1 MQQNLKTMDA
11 NEIKRHLVGQLKVL
25 GSLKKIMVILGPRQV
40 GKTTLLR
47 QLTADTPEVLSFD
60 CDNADE
66 RMALEG
72 KTTTELAALIGKS
85 PLVIIDEA
93 QRVRNIGM
101 TLKMLGDLRLPSRIY
116 VTGSSSLEL
125 SDDINEPATG
135 RVLEFD
141 LYPFSIA
148 EIASHTSW
156 RDEQRLLNQRMIYGC
171 YPEVVTRSE
180 HARLLLQNIVNS
192 YLYKDLLEYKGIK
205 KPDVLRRLVVALA
218 LQLGNEVSYNE
229 LSNTLGVDKETVENY
244 IDLLE
249 KCFVVFKLD
258 SYSRNL
264 RNELKK
270 GKKIYF
276 YDNGVRNAVINNFAP
291 LELRNDEGALW
302 ENLMMVERR
311 KLHANTGRFVQ
322 QYFWR
327 TTQQKEIDLI
337 EEYDGQLSAYEF
349 KWKARKTVKVP
360 TAFKEAYPNAS
371 FQSVN
376 PDNFQEFVNGTN
388 DR

>member
-1 MQQNLKTMDA
+1 MDV
-11 NEIKRHLVGQLKVL
+11 NEIKRHIIEQLKSIT
-25 GSLKKIMVILGPRQV
+25 SLKKIMVILGPRQV

-47 QLTADTPEVLSFD
+47 QLTTDATNVLSFD

-66 RMALEG
+66 RLALED
-72 KTTTELAALIGKS
+72 KTTTELAAIIGKA
-85 PLVIIDEA
+85 PVVIIDEA

-101 TLKMLGDLRLPSRIY
+101 TLKMLGDMHLSAQIY

-135 RVLEFD
+135 RLLEFN

-156 RDEQRLLNQRMIYGC
+156 REEQRLLNMRMIYGC
-171 YPEVVTRSE
+171 YPEIVTHPE
-180 HARLLLQNIVNS
+180 HARILLQNIVNS

-205 KPDVLRRLVVALA
+205 KPDVLRKLVVALA
-218 LQLGNEVSYNE
+218 LQIGNEVSYNE
-229 LSNTLGVDKETVENY
+229 LSNILSVDKETVENY

-249 KCFVVFKLD
+249 KCFVVFRLD

-311 KLHANTGRFVQ
+311 KLHAYTGRFVQ

-337 EEYDGQLSAYEF
+337 EECDGQLSAYEF
-349 KWKARKTVKVP
+349 KWKAEKIAKVP
-360 TAFKEAYPNAS
+360 TAFKEAYPHAT
-371 FQSVN
+371 FLTIT
-376 PDNFQEFVNGTN
+376 PDNFHGFVSGK
-388 DR
+388 DE

>member
-1 MQQNLKTMDA
+1 MDA
-11 NEIKRHLVGQLKVL
+11 NEIKRQIVEQLKAL
-25 GSLKKIMVILGPRQV
+25 SSLKKIMVILGPRQV

-47 QLTADTPEVLSFD
+47 QLTADATNVLSFD
-60 CDNADE
+60 CDNTDE
-66 RMALEG
+66 RWTLED

-85 PLVIIDEA
+85 QVVIIDEA

-101 TLKMLGDLRLPSRIY
+101 TLKMLGDLNLPSQIY

-135 RVLEFD
+135 RILEFN

-148 EIASHTSW
+148 EIAAHSSW
-156 RDEQRLLNQRMIYGC
+156 RDEQRLLNQRMIYGS
-171 YPEVVTRSE
+171 YPEIVTNPE
-180 HARLLLQNIVNS
+180 HARILLQNIVNS

-205 KPDVLRRLVVALA
+205 KPDVLRKLVVALA

-229 LSNTLGVDKETVENY
+229 LSNILGVDKETVENY

-249 KCFVVFKLD
+249 KCFVVFRID

-276 YDNGVRNAVINNFAP
+276 CDNGVRNAVINNFAP

-311 KLHANTGRFVQ
+311 KLHAYNGRFVQ

-337 EEYDGQLSAYEF
+337 EECDGQLSAFEF
-349 KWKARKTVKVP
+349 KWKAGKVAKVP
-360 TAFKEAYPNAS
+360 AAFIDAYPNAS
-371 FQSVN
+371 FQSIN
-376 PDNFQEFVNGTN
+376 PSNFQDFVSGKKIE
-388 DR
+388 

>member
-1 MQQNLKTMDA
+1 MDSI
-11 NEIKRHLVGQLKVL
+11 EIKRHIIPQLNAL
-25 GSLKKIMVILGPRQV
+25 YSLKKIMVILGPRQV

-47 QLTADTPEVLSFD
+47 QLTNNSSTVLSFN

-66 RMALEG
+66 RLALED

-85 PLVIIDEA
+85 SVVVIDEA

-101 TLKMLGDLRLPSRIY
+101 TLKMLGDLHLPSHIF

-135 RVLEFD
+135 RVLEFH
-141 LYPFSIA
+141 LFPLSIA

-156 RDEQRLLNQRMIYGC
+156 RDEQRMISQRMIYGC
-171 YPEVVTRSE
+171 YPEIVTHPE

-205 KPDVLRRLVVALA
+205 KPDILRKLVVALA
-218 LQLGNEVSYNE
+218 LQIGNEVSYNE
-229 LSNTLGVDKETVENY
+229 LSNMLGVDKETIENY
-244 IDLLE
+244 VDLLE

-276 YDNGVRNAVINNFAP
+276 WDNGVRNAVINNFAP
-291 LELRNDEGALW
+291 LQLRNDDGALW
-302 ENLMMVERR
+302 ENLMIVERR
-311 KLHANTGRFVQ
+311 KLHANSGRFAQ
-322 QYFWR
+322 QFFWR

-337 EEYDGQLSAYEF
+337 EESDGHLDAFEF
-349 KWKARKTVKVP
+349 KRNVGKVAKIP
-360 TAFKEAYPNAS
+360 NAFRDAYPNAS
-371 FQSVN
+371 FHTIT
-376 PDNFQEFVNGTN
+376 PDNFTDFVVESPS
-388 DR
+388 

>member
-1 MQQNLKTMDA
+1 MDA
-11 NEIKRHLVGQLKVL
+11 NQIKRQIVEQLKML
-25 GSLKKIMVILGPRQV
+25 GRLKKIMVILGPRQV
-40 GKTTLLR
+40 GKTTLLH
-47 QLTADTPEVLSFD
+47 QLTADAPKVLSFD
-60 CDNADE
+60 CDNADA
-66 RMALEG
+66 RSALED
-72 KTTTELAALIGKS
+72 KTTTELAALIGNY
-85 PLVIIDEA
+85 PVVIIDEA

-101 TLKMLGDLRLPSRIY
+101 TLKMLGDLHLPSQIY

-135 RVLEFD
+135 RVLEFN

-148 EIASHTSW
+148 EIAGHTSW
-156 RDEQRLLNQRMIYGC
+156 LEEQRLLNQRMVYGT
-171 YPEVVTRSE
+171 YPEIVTQPE
-180 HARLLLQNIVNS
+180 YARLLLQNIVNS

-205 KPDVLRRLVVALA
+205 KPDVLRKLVVALA

-229 LSNTLGVDKETVENY
+229 LSNKLGIDKETVENY

-249 KCFVVFKLD
+249 KCFVVFRLD

-276 YDNGVRNAVINNFAP
+276 CDNGVRNAVINNFAP

-311 KLHANTGRFVQ
+311 KLHAYSGRFVQ

-337 EEYDGQLSAYEF
+337 EECDGQLRAFEF
-349 KWKARKTVKVP
+349 KWKAGKVAKVP
-360 TAFKEAYPNAS
+360 AAFKEAYPNADFKS
-371 FQSVN
+371 IN
-376 PDNFQEFVNGTN
+376 PSNFKDFIVTL
-388 DR
+388 